1 MAIKNNTNHF
11 GETSTLRISTKTDG
25 TKTILDDIYFTSP
38 YKLLPPFYTDNSP
51 FAHAMMISVS
61 AGLMEG
67 DRQEVYIK
75 VNKDTNLICT
85 SQAFEKI
92 HKMNNGDA
100 KRTIK
105 LEVDS
110 NATLWYEPLPAIPF
124 ADSAFTNHV
133 DIRLKDD
140 TARFALTDIICAGRI
155 AYGEA
160 FKYKYYNSKITAHIS
175 NELVF
180 FDNTHFNPAK
190 CQLNN
195 IGMFE
200 GYSHLATI
208 LLLNFTLPTDKQND
222 FYCEINKN
230 PDMTGG
236 ISEIDHG
243 FVIKILGKNAQ
254 QLQNITNYLKNI
266 LNIF

>member
-1 MAIKNNTNHF
+1 MATNSNINRF
-11 GETSTLRISTKTDG
+11 GKTSTLRISTKSDG
-25 TKTILDDIYFTSP
+25 NKTILDDIYFTSP
-38 YKLLPPFYTDNSP
+38 YKLLPPFYNSGSP
-51 FAHAMMISVS
+51 YANAMIISVS

-67 DRQEVYIK
+67 DRQEVCIK
-75 VNKDTNLICT
+75 ATKNTNLICT

-110 NATLWYEPLPAIPF
+110 NATLWYEPLPVIPF
-124 ADSAFTNHV
+124 ADSAFTNRM
-133 DIRLKDD
+133 DIRLKDE
-140 TARFALTDIICAGRI
+140 TSRFALTDIICAGRI
-155 AYGEA
+155 AHGEA
-160 FKYKYYNSKITAHIS
+160 FKYKYYSSKITAHICDK
-175 NELVF
+175 LVF
-180 FDNTHFNPAK
+180 FDNTHYEPSK
-190 CQLNN
+190 CMLNH

-208 LLLNFTLPTDKQND
+208 LLLNFTLPADIQND
-222 FYCEINKN
+222 LYCEINKN

-236 ISEIDHG
+236 ISEIEHG
-243 FVIKILGKNAQ
+243 FVIKILGKNAE
-254 QLQNITNYLKNI
+254 QLQNIVKYLKNL